1 VLDFAATHV
10 KDDAVSTYAVEADER
25 MLENLKALGYVK

>member
-1 VLDFAATHV
+1 MGISVTGS
-10 KDDAVSTYAVEADER
+10 KSTTRNVEADER